1 MVCAEFSVCFW
12 HCSWSSH
19 FCPRLRWQ
27 RIRRG
32 LTKPSPRPS
41 QWTGTRRRPIPPA
54 QEQPKNENPPAP
66 EEPKTFTVTYTDGVG
81 GAVFD
86 NEVHSNLPS
95 GTATPAF
102 SGSLAREGYT
112 FAGWNPAVAETVTA
126 DVTYAAKW
134 EEGKTGPRRVT
145 LPTIPGPDVDLAALD
160 TGHKIDVRFTV
171 LYVGD
176 EFNIGYNYGSSEKT
190 KFVCQY
196 KTNHSDTAYNNHT
209 IAISDIKAAA
219 SRASVNSGYQIV
231 GWSKESNANPTTW
244 SLNKSGTTACNKGS
258 TIYLVAKNPN
268 PTTKYTYTL
277 NYDANGGTGAPSA
290 DSWSTTDASIRYHSF
305 TVKNTIPTREGYVFK
320 GWKAKDGADTI
331 YAGGALCSVSQ
342 QGNDVVKNG
351 NTWTRTLYAVWEE
364 AVPSKPEWSDIR
376 REMQKVSVHVTCIN
390 PDVNHTEKT
399 YSYKESND
407 DTIGSVQDSAGSYTC
422 TVTVHLGRYRLQYNQ
437 DFNREHEFASSL
449 TADVVLQYNG
459 TGWVIA
465 SALPLELKLTCGSA
479 PTPNPPGSDVLNS
492 LKVLVKC
499 DSKTYHFEKPYK
511 MDDGDYRLE
520 KVDDNT
526 YTVIVLAD
534 KYVEKYNAV
543 YPGHT
548 LFDNNTKTIKLVYR
562 YGAWTVVGSNGVT
575 FNVSCEQK
583 YTVTYTDGVDG
594 EVIFADQVSYKKPGE
609 KTPKFRGTPTRTGYK
624 FIGWEPAVV
633 GTVTANAT
641 YTAQWVSISDLDP
654 APELVSSLYMN
665 FQCTNEN
672 ASHDHRSE
680 MIAIGYGIGAGGVIV
695 TDAAGNPVYNKDGN
709 ITAVITFYQDSGFL
723 NEYNKRTGVA
733 HRYADY
739 EPKTKSV
746 DGVLIGEVF
755 HMYKKDY
762 PVVFDVV
769 CGSLYTVTYKDGTN
783 GTVFADDVHS
793 NLNANAATP
802 AFVGGTPTRPGY
814 VFTGWNPA
822 VAATVTGNATY
833 TAVWEKDANGN
844 GKPDKDEEK
853 YTVTYTDGVENEEIF
868 ADETYSDLLSGTAT
882 PAFNGTPTRKGYAF
896 TGWNPAVAAT
906 VTGNATYAAVW
917 EEAAPP
923 KPDKPT
929 PPTDEIGGATVAVK
943 CITGHGDLSWK
954 IDSST
959 FTVGEV
965 TGDDTTGYTCTV
977 TVQAEVYV
985 NAFNSD
991 KKANGVKHTL
1001 ADDAEKTF
1009 TMTYVNGAW
1018 TGPTNPAVT
1027 FEVKC
1032 EEELVP
1038 VHLVI
1043 YRNGDTSK
1051 AYKDVALES
1060 QPKGHVIDLSTIDIA
1075 DYYTG
1080 NYEFYGWYDDGA
1092 WNNYKANPANPPAGL
1107 KEKTVNG
1114 WTNLKCMVYDKYQVV
1129 YFQSEEALRDFQ
1141 NDHSKTE
1148 GRLYSTTALFGS
1160 TLPTAD
1166 APTPT
1171 RTGYTFKFWSRE
1183 GQNGDVTGQTVNG
1196 WTNLYAVWEKNTYTV
1211 TYTDGVDGEA
1221 FADQAYTAKYE
1232 DATPAFEGTPTRKG
1246 FVFDGWNPEVAE
1258 TVTEDVT
1265 YTAQWKP
1272 VQPDK
1277 KAIEGAIGRGVAV
1290 VCDNQNVKHGAK
1302 AYKVTLGEYT
1312 ASNVMGTAA
1321 DGYTCTVTVRAA
1333 KFIEKYSSDMS
1344 DAVHTLIA
1352 GEPAEKTIEL
1362 KWNGEKWVAETEL
1375 PVTFHTLCPPEQ
1387 PSKKDIEG
1395 AIGRGVK
1402 IVCDNQNVKHG
1413 GKDYKPTQGEYTVS
1427 DVTGTASEG
1436 YTCTITVKA
1445 AKIIEKYSSD
1455 MGKTHALI
1463 VGEQAEK
1470 TVELKWDGEKWVAKT
1485 ELPITFHVECPPEK
1499 PTYDELKGLGINAKV
1514 DCTTTTAHN
1523 GKSYT
1528 LIEDTY
1534 NVSDPERK
1542 GTAYTCILT
1551 VNAKDYVAKYNAEE
1565 NVGPHTL
1572 DDRDSKTIELTWNG
1586 EKWTAAET
1594 SVTFNVKCELL
1605 TVTYTDGVKGEEV
1618 FADVVYNDI
1627 PYGTNTPAFG
1637 TKDPTRKGYK
1647 FLGWEPVVADTVTE
1661 NATYVAQWEKL
1672 YTVTYT
1678 DGAKG
1683 KAFED
1688 QVFTDLE
1695 SGTKTPEF
1703 NGTPT
1708 RKGYKFLGWEPVVA
1722 DTVTENVTYTAPVG
1736 RTLHRYL
1743 HRRREGQGVQGSGLQ
1758 RS

>member
-1 MVCAEFSVCFW
+1 MKNHGLRRIFSLFLALFMVFTLLPTTALAED
-12 HCSWSSH
+12 
-19 FCPRLRWQ
+19 
-27 RIRRG
+27 
-32 LTKPSPRPS
+32 T
-41 QWTGTRRRPIPPA
+41 TGADETQPKTVVVNGDEKKTDPPA

-66 EEPKTFTVTYTDGVG
+66 EEPKTFTVTYTDGAD
-81 GAVFD
+81 GAVFPNQVYRD
-86 NEVHSNLPS
+86 LSS
-95 GTATPAF
+95 GTPTPAF
-102 SGSLAREGYT
+102 DGTLAREGYT
-112 FAGWNPAVAETVTA
+112 FAGWNPTVAGTVTA

-145 LPTIPGPDVDLAALD
+145 VPTIPDPDPAPAALD

-219 SRASVNSGYQIV
+219 GRASVNSGYQIV

-244 SLNKSGTTACNKGS
+244 SLNKSGTTACNKGT

-290 DSWSTTDASIRYHSF
+290 DSWSTTDAAIRYHSF

-320 GWKAKDGADTI
+320 GWKANDGSDTI
-331 YAGGALCSVSQ
+331 YTGGMTCAVSQ
-342 QGNDVVKNG
+342 YGNDVVKNG

-364 AVPSKPEWSDIR
+364 A
-376 REMQKVSVHVTCIN
+376 
-390 PDVNHTEKT
+390 
-399 YSYKESND
+399 
-407 DTIGSVQDSAGSYTC
+407 
-422 TVTVHLGRYRLQYNQ
+422 
-437 DFNREHEFASSL
+437 
-449 TADVVLQYNG
+449 
-459 TGWVIA
+459 
-465 SALPLELKLTCGSA
+465 
-479 PTPNPPGSDVLNS
+479 
-492 LKVLVKC
+492 
-499 DSKTYHFEKPYK
+499 
-511 MDDGDYRLE
+511 
-520 KVDDNT
+520 
-526 YTVIVLAD
+526 
-534 KYVEKYNAV
+534 
-543 YPGHT
+543 
-548 LFDNNTKTIKLVYR
+548 
-562 YGAWTVVGSNGVT
+562 
-575 FNVSCEQK
+575 
-583 YTVTYTDGVDG
+583 
-594 EVIFADQVSYKKPGE
+594 
-609 KTPKFRGTPTRTGYK
+609 
-624 FIGWEPAVV
+624 
-633 GTVTANAT
+633 
-641 YTAQWVSISDLDP
+641 
-654 APELVSSLYMN
+654 
-665 FQCTNEN
+665 
-672 ASHDHRSE
+672 
-680 MIAIGYGIGAGGVIV
+680 
-695 TDAAGNPVYNKDGN
+695 
-709 ITAVITFYQDSGFL
+709 
-723 NEYNKRTGVA
+723 
-733 HRYADY
+733 
-739 EPKTKSV
+739 
-746 DGVLIGEVF
+746 
-755 HMYKKDY
+755 
-762 PVVFDVV
+762 
-769 CGSLYTVTYKDGTN
+769 
-783 GTVFADDVHS
+783 
-793 NLNANAATP
+793 
-802 AFVGGTPTRPGY
+802 
-814 VFTGWNPA
+814 
-822 VAATVTGNATY
+822 
-833 TAVWEKDANGN
+833 
-844 GKPDKDEEK
+844 
-853 YTVTYTDGVENEEIF
+853 
-868 ADETYSDLLSGTAT
+868 
-882 PAFNGTPTRKGYAF
+882 
-896 TGWNPAVAAT
+896 
-906 VTGNATYAAVW
+906 
-917 EEAAPP
+917 APP

-929 PPTDEIGGATVAVK
+929 APGE
-943 CITGHGDLSWK
+943 GDLSGL
-954 IDSST
+954 IGNI
-959 FTVGEV
+959 TVNCTNGKAAHELKAKGYTLISGSYTTNEV
-965 TGDDTTGYTCTV
+965 AGDAENGYTCTV
-977 TVQAEVYV
+977 TINSQKYVEQFDTNTRTVHDPKGV
-985 NAFNSD
+985 NATVTLKYTDNGWTVESGAPVVFDVACVTEIVPPARPGAEDLSNLKAPVDVTCTTKPETHAAVHFSLRGGTYTIGDVAGNETDGYTCDITVTAD
-991 KKANGVKHTL
+991 KYVARYNMDYGKHTL
-1001 ADDAEKTF
+1001 TGDNTKTL
-1009 TMTYVNGAW
+1009 TLKYVEGQW
-1018 TGPTNPAVT
+1018 AVDTPIT
-1027 FEVKC
+1027 FPVEC
-1032 EEELVP
+1032 EEELFP

-1080 NYEFYGWYDDGA
+1080 NYEFYGWYDDGLF
-1092 WNNYKANPANPPAGL
+1092 NIYKSDPANPPAGL

-1129 YFQSEEALRDFQ
+1129 YFQSEEAWKDYQ

-1183 GQNGDVTGQTVNG
+1183 GQSGDVTGQTVNG
-1196 WTNLYAVWEKNTYTV
+1196 WTNLYAVWEKNIYTVTYTDGVNGEAFADQVYNVPFEDATPAFDGTPARAGYKFLGWEPTVAETVTENATYVAQWEKLYTV
-1211 TYTDGVDGEA
+1211 TYTDGVDGKA
-1221 FADQAYTAKYE
+1221 FKDDVHSDLEKDTP
-1232 DATPAFEGTPTRKG
+1232 TPAFSGDTPTRKG

-1258 TVTEDVT
+1258 TVTDNAT

-1312 ASNVMGTAA
+1312 VSNVMGTAA

-1402 IVCDNQNVKHG
+1402 IVCDNQNVNHW

-1470 TVELKWDGEKWVAKT
+1470 AVELKWNGEKWVAKT

-1542 GTAYTCILT
+1542 GTAYTCTLT
-1551 VNAKDYVAKYNAEE
+1551 VKAKDYVAKYNAEE

-1708 RKGYKFLGWEPVVA
+1708 RKGYKFAGWEPVVSE
-1722 DTVTENVTYTAPVG
+1722 TVTENVTYTAQWEELYTV
-1736 RTLHRYL
+1736 TYTD
-1743 HRRREGQGVQGSGLQ
+1743 GVKGKAFKDQVYSDLESGTATPKFDGKPKRSGYTFTGWSPKVTDTVTKDVTYVAQWKSVKNGKDNIPKTGDSEIVMVLGSVLLFSFCGAAAVSVYD
-1758 RS
+1758 RKRKHF

>member
-1 MVCAEFSVCFW
+1 MQTVCASGMDRQMKGEYFKMKNHGLRRIFSLFLALFMVFTLL
-12 HCSWSSH
+12 
-19 FCPRLRWQ
+19 PTTALAED
-27 RIRRG
+27 
-32 LTKPSPRPS
+32 T
-41 QWTGTRRRPIPPA
+41 TGADETQAKTVVVDEGEKKTDPPA

-66 EEPKTFTVTYTDGVG
+66 EDPKTFTVTYTDGVG

-86 NEVHSNLPS
+86 NDVHSNLPS

-112 FAGWNPAVAETVTA
+112 FVGWNPAVAETVTA

-134 EEGKTGPRRVT
+134 EEGKTNARRVP
-145 LPTIPGPDVDLAALD
+145 LPTIPKPDPAPADLN

-290 DSWSTTDASIRYHSF
+290 DSWSTTDAAIRYHSF

-320 GWKAKDGADTI
+320 GWKANDGSDTI
-331 YAGGALCSVSQ
+331 YTGGMTCAVSQ
-342 QGNDVVKNG
+342 YGNDVVKNG

-364 AVPSKPEWSDIR
+364 DAPAKPTPLDEAGVKALLGENAVQIICTNTQISHGSKTFGLIDGTFTVHQSNNRCEVVINSFSPYVNEFNAAVSVPAGTHITDNSMAGQNRTKINLVWSDG
-376 REMQKVSVHVTCIN
+376 KWTAADAPAKYHVLCSSQPAEPTAPGEGDLENI
-390 PDVNHTEKT
+390 EKLVRIVCDRNIHDA
-399 YSYKESND
+399 KEYGV
-407 DTIGSVQDSAGSYTC
+407 IAGSCEFGDIDMTGDVPTC
-422 TVTVHLGRYRLQYNQ
+422 PVTIQAAEYVK
-437 DFNREHEFASSL
+437 A
-449 TADVVLQYNG
+449 YNG
-459 TGWVIA
+459 TIGVEHTITGDTERLLILAWDANNNVWRPMTDTPVTFTVICPPA
-465 SALPLELKLTCGSA
+465 KPGAEDLAKLEAPVEVVCTTKPETHTAAPFSLIEGTYDIGDVSGNETDGYTCDITVTAGNYVALYNTDFGKHTLTGD
-479 PTPNPPGSDVLNS
+479 N
-492 LKVLVKC
+492 
-499 DSKTYHFEKPYK
+499 SKT
-511 MDDGDYRLE
+511 L
-520 KVDDNT
+520 T
-526 YTVIVLAD
+526 L
-534 KYVEKYNAV
+534 KYVE
-543 YPGHT
+543 G
-548 LFDNNTKTIKLVYR
+548 R
-562 YGAWTVVGSNGVT
+562 WVVNDPVT
-575 FNVSCEQK
+575 F
-583 YTVTYTDGVDG
+583 
-594 EVIFADQVSYKKPGE
+594 
-609 KTPKFRGTPTRTGYK
+609 
-624 FIGWEPAVV
+624 
-633 GTVTANAT
+633 
-641 YTAQWVSISDLDP
+641 
-654 APELVSSLYMN
+654 
-665 FQCTNEN
+665 
-672 ASHDHRSE
+672 
-680 MIAIGYGIGAGGVIV
+680 
-695 TDAAGNPVYNKDGN
+695 PV
-709 ITAVITFYQDSGFL
+709 
-723 NEYNKRTGVA
+723 E
-733 HRYADY
+733 
-739 EPKTKSV
+739 
-746 DGVLIGEVF
+746 
-755 HMYKKDY
+755 
-762 PVVFDVV
+762 
-769 CGSLYTVTYKDGTN
+769 
-783 GTVFADDVHS
+783 
-793 NLNANAATP
+793 
-802 AFVGGTPTRPGY
+802 
-814 VFTGWNPA
+814 
-822 VAATVTGNATY
+822 
-833 TAVWEKDANGN
+833 
-844 GKPDKDEEK
+844 
-853 YTVTYTDGVENEEIF
+853 
-868 ADETYSDLLSGTAT
+868 
-882 PAFNGTPTRKGYAF
+882 
-896 TGWNPAVAAT
+896 
-906 VTGNATYAAVW
+906 
-917 EEAAPP
+917 
-923 KPDKPT
+923 
-929 PPTDEIGGATVAVK
+929 
-943 CITGHGDLSWK
+943 
-954 IDSST
+954 
-959 FTVGEV
+959 
-965 TGDDTTGYTCTV
+965 
-977 TVQAEVYV
+977 
-985 NAFNSD
+985 
-991 KKANGVKHTL
+991 
-1001 ADDAEKTF
+1001 
-1009 TMTYVNGAW
+1009 
-1018 TGPTNPAVT
+1018 
-1027 FEVKC
+1027 C
-1032 EEELVP
+1032 EEELFP

-1060 QPKGHVIDLSTIDIA
+1060 QPKGHVIDLSTINIA

-1080 NYEFYGWYDDGA
+1080 DYEFYGWYDDGA

-1211 TYTDGVDGEA
+1211 TYTDGVNGEA

-1258 TVTEDVT
+1258 TVTDNAT

-1312 ASNVMGTAA
+1312 VSDVMGTAA
-1321 DGYTCTVTVRAA
+1321 DGYTCTVTVKAA

-1395 AIGRGVK
+1395 AIGRGVR
-1402 IVCDNQNVKHG
+1402 IVCDNQNVNHWA
-1413 GKDYKPTQGEYTVS
+1413 KDYKPTQGEYTVS

-1445 AKIIEKYSSD
+1445 AKIVEKYGSD
-1455 MGKTHALI
+1455 FGKPHDLI
-1463 VGEQAEK
+1463 IGEAAEK

-1523 GKSYT
+1523 DKSYT
-1528 LIEDTY
+1528 LIEGTY
-1534 NVSDPERK
+1534 EVSDPERK

-1618 FADVVYNDI
+1618 FEDVVYKDI
-1627 PYGTNTPAFG
+1627 PYGTSTPAFG
-1637 TKDPTRKGYK
+1637 TKDPTREGYK
-1647 FLGWEPVVADTVTE
+1647 FVGWEPEVAETVTE
-1661 NATYVAQWEKL
+1661 NVTYTAKWEKL

-1683 KAFED
+1683 KAFKD
-1688 QVFTDLE
+1688 QVYSDLE
-1695 SGTKTPEF
+1695 AGTDTPKF
-1703 NGTPT
+1703 DGKPT
-1708 RKGYKFLGWEPVVA
+1708 RKGYTFTGWSPKVT
-1722 DTVTENVTYTAPVG
+1722 DTVTKDVTYVAQWKSVKNGKDNIPKTGDSEIVMV
-1736 RTLHRYL
+1736 L
-1743 HRRREGQGVQGSGLQ
+1743 GSVLLFSFCGAAAVSVYD
-1758 RS
+1758 RKRKHF

>member
-1 MVCAEFSVCFW
+1 MQTVCASGMDHQMKGEYFKMKNHGLRRIFSLFLALFMVFTLL
-12 HCSWSSH
+12 
-19 FCPRLRWQ
+19 PTTALAED
-27 RIRRG
+27 
-32 LTKPSPRPS
+32 T
-41 QWTGTRRRPIPPA
+41 TGADETQPKTVVVDEGEKKTDPPA

-112 FAGWNPAVAETVTA
+112 FVGWNPAVAETVTA

-290 DSWSTTDASIRYHSF
+290 DSWSTTHAAIRYHSF

-320 GWKAKDGADTI
+320 GWKANDGSDTI
-331 YAGGALCSVSQ
+331 YTGGMTCAVSQ
-342 QGNDVVKNG
+342 YGNDVVKNG

-364 AVPSKPEWSDIR
+364 A
-376 REMQKVSVHVTCIN
+376 
-390 PDVNHTEKT
+390 
-399 YSYKESND
+399 
-407 DTIGSVQDSAGSYTC
+407 
-422 TVTVHLGRYRLQYNQ
+422 
-437 DFNREHEFASSL
+437 
-449 TADVVLQYNG
+449 
-459 TGWVIA
+459 
-465 SALPLELKLTCGSA
+465 
-479 PTPNPPGSDVLNS
+479 
-492 LKVLVKC
+492 
-499 DSKTYHFEKPYK
+499 
-511 MDDGDYRLE
+511 
-520 KVDDNT
+520 
-526 YTVIVLAD
+526 
-534 KYVEKYNAV
+534 
-543 YPGHT
+543 
-548 LFDNNTKTIKLVYR
+548 
-562 YGAWTVVGSNGVT
+562 
-575 FNVSCEQK
+575 
-583 YTVTYTDGVDG
+583 
-594 EVIFADQVSYKKPGE
+594 
-609 KTPKFRGTPTRTGYK
+609 
-624 FIGWEPAVV
+624 
-633 GTVTANAT
+633 
-641 YTAQWVSISDLDP
+641 
-654 APELVSSLYMN
+654 
-665 FQCTNEN
+665 
-672 ASHDHRSE
+672 
-680 MIAIGYGIGAGGVIV
+680 
-695 TDAAGNPVYNKDGN
+695 
-709 ITAVITFYQDSGFL
+709 
-723 NEYNKRTGVA
+723 
-733 HRYADY
+733 
-739 EPKTKSV
+739 
-746 DGVLIGEVF
+746 
-755 HMYKKDY
+755 
-762 PVVFDVV
+762 
-769 CGSLYTVTYKDGTN
+769 
-783 GTVFADDVHS
+783 
-793 NLNANAATP
+793 
-802 AFVGGTPTRPGY
+802 
-814 VFTGWNPA
+814 
-822 VAATVTGNATY
+822 
-833 TAVWEKDANGN
+833 
-844 GKPDKDEEK
+844 
-853 YTVTYTDGVENEEIF
+853 
-868 ADETYSDLLSGTAT
+868 
-882 PAFNGTPTRKGYAF
+882 
-896 TGWNPAVAAT
+896 
-906 VTGNATYAAVW
+906 
-917 EEAAPP
+917 APP

-929 PPTDEIGGATVAVK
+929 APGE
-943 CITGHGDLSWK
+943 GDLSGL
-954 IDSST
+954 IDNV
-959 FTVGEV
+959 TVNCTNEAATHELKTKGYALISGSYTTGEV
-965 TGDDTTGYTCTV
+965 KGDAENGYTYTV
-977 TVQAEVYV
+977 TINSQKYVEQFDTDTGAAHDPKGVNATVTLKHTDNGWTVESGAPVVFDVACVTEIVPPTKPDDEKLGELLGTPVKVECTTKTEHGSVLYALADGDYNIGDVIPGENGEFTCIVTVTADKYVAAYV
-985 NAFNSD
+985 NAKGPHKPTGDNT
-991 KKANGVKHTL
+991 KTITLMWNGQRWFTE
-1001 ADDAEKTF
+1001 DDA
-1009 TMTYVNGAW
+1009 V
-1018 TGPTNPAVT
+1018 PVT
-1027 FEVKC
+1027 FPVEC
-1032 EEELVP
+1032 EEELFP

-1051 AYKDVALES
+1051 AYKDIALES
-1060 QPKGHVIDLSTIDIA
+1060 QPKGHVINLSTIDIA

-1080 NYEFYGWYDDGA
+1080 NYEFYGWYDDGLF
-1092 WNNYKANPANPPAGL
+1092 NIYKSDPANPPAGL

-1148 GRLYSTTALFGS
+1148 GRLYSTTAPFGS

-1211 TYTDGVDGEA
+1211 TYTDGVGGKA
-1221 FADQAYTAKYE
+1221 FKDDVHSDLEKDTP
-1232 DATPAFEGTPTRKG
+1232 TPAFSGGTPTRKG
-1246 FVFDGWNPEVAE
+1246 FVFDGWTPEVAE
-1258 TVTEDVT
+1258 TVTDNAT

-1290 VCDNQNVKHGAK
+1290 VCDNQNVNHGEK
-1302 AYKVTLGEYT
+1302 KYKPTLGEYT
-1312 ASNVMGTAA
+1312 VSDVMGTAA
-1321 DGYTCTVTVRAA
+1321 DGYTCTVTVKAA
-1333 KFIEKYSSDMS
+1333 KFIEKYSSDMG

-1395 AIGRGVK
+1395 AIGRGVR
-1402 IVCDNQNVKHG
+1402 IVCDNQNVNHWA
-1413 GKDYKPTQGEYTVS
+1413 KDYKPTQGEYTVS

-1445 AKIIEKYSSD
+1445 AKIVEKYGSD
-1455 MGKTHALI
+1455 FGKPHDLI
-1463 VGEQAEK
+1463 IGEAAEK

-1499 PTYDELKGLGINAKV
+1499 PTYDDLKELGIDAKV
-1514 DCTTTTAHN
+1514 HCATTTAHTDAT
-1523 GKSYT
+1523 YA
-1528 LIEDTY
+1528 LIGGTY
-1534 NVSDPERK
+1534 EISDPARK
-1542 GTAYTCILT
+1542 GTVYTCTLT
-1551 VNAKDYVAKYNAEE
+1551 VKAKDYVAKYNAEE

-1618 FADVVYNDI
+1618 FADVVYKDI
-1627 PYGTNTPAFG
+1627 PYGTSTPAFG

-1661 NATYVAQWEKL
+1661 NATYVAQWAKL

-1683 KAFED
+1683 KAFKD
-1688 QVFTDLE
+1688 QVYSDLE
-1695 SGTKTPEF
+1695 SGTDTPKF
-1703 NGTPT
+1703 DGKPT
-1708 RKGYKFLGWEPVVA
+1708 RKGYTFTGWSPKVT
-1722 DTVTENVTYTAPVG
+1722 DTVTKDVTYVAQWKSVKNGKDNIPKTGDSEIVMV
-1736 RTLHRYL
+1736 L
-1743 HRRREGQGVQGSGLQ
+1743 GSVLLFSFCGAAAVSVYD
-1758 RS
+1758 RKRKHF

>member
-1 MVCAEFSVCFW
+1 VTA
-12 HCSWSSH
+12 
-19 FCPRLRWQ
+19 
-27 RIRRG
+27 
-32 LTKPSPRPS
+32 
-41 QWTGTRRRPIPPA
+41 
-54 QEQPKNENPPAP
+54 N
-66 EEPKTFTVTYTDGVG
+66 VTY
-81 GAVFD
+81 
-86 NEVHSNLPS
+86 
-95 GTATPAF
+95 
-102 SGSLAREGYT
+102 
-112 FAGWNPAVAETVTA
+112 VAQ
-126 DVTYAAKW
+126 W
-134 EEGKTGPRRVT
+134 EAGKTSARRVT
-145 LPTIPGPDVDLAALD
+145 LPTIPDPDPAPAALN

-196 KTNHSDTAYNNHT
+196 SSNHSDTAYNNHT

-219 SRASVNSGYQIV
+219 GRATVNSGYTIV

-290 DSWSTTDASIRYHSF
+290 DSWSTTDAAIRYHSF

-320 GWKAKDGADTI
+320 GWKAKDGSDTI
-331 YAGGALCSVSQ
+331 YTGGTLCSVSQ

-364 AVPSKPEWSDIR
+364 DAPAKPTAPDNDTVKALLGENAVQIICTNAQIGHGSKTFGLIDGTFTVYQSNNRCEVVINSLSPYVNEFNAAVSVPAGTHITDNSMAGQNRTKINLVWSDG
-376 REMQKVSVHVTCIN
+376 KWTAADAPAKYHVLCSLQPVEPTTPGEGDLENI
-390 PDVNHTEKT
+390 EKLVRIVCDRNIHDA
-399 YSYKESND
+399 KEYGV
-407 DTIGSVQDSAGSYTC
+407 IAGSCEFGGIDMTGDVPTC
-422 TVTVHLGRYRLQYNQ
+422 PVTIRAAKYV
-437 DFNREHEFASSL
+437 EA
-449 TADVVLQYNG
+449 YNG
-459 TGWVIA
+459 TIGVEHTITGDTERLLILAWDANNNVWRPMTDTPVTFTVVCPPAKPGAEDLAKLEAPVEVVCTTKPETHAAA
-465 SALPLELKLTCGSA
+465 SFALIEG
-479 PTPNPPGSDVLNS
+479 
-492 LKVLVKC
+492 
-499 DSKTYHFEKPYK
+499 
-511 MDDGDYRLE
+511 
-520 KVDDNT
+520 T
-526 YTVIVLAD
+526 YTVGDTFGNETDGYTCDIIITAD
-534 KYVEKYNAV
+534 EYVTKYNTDFGKHTLTGDNSKTLTLKYVEGRWAV
-543 YPGHT
+543 DAP
-548 LFDNNTKTIKLVYR
+548 
-562 YGAWTVVGSNGVT
+562 VT
-575 FNVSCEQK
+575 F
-583 YTVTYTDGVDG
+583 
-594 EVIFADQVSYKKPGE
+594 
-609 KTPKFRGTPTRTGYK
+609 
-624 FIGWEPAVV
+624 
-633 GTVTANAT
+633 
-641 YTAQWVSISDLDP
+641 
-654 APELVSSLYMN
+654 LV
-665 FQCTNEN
+665 E
-672 ASHDHRSE
+672 
-680 MIAIGYGIGAGGVIV
+680 
-695 TDAAGNPVYNKDGN
+695 
-709 ITAVITFYQDSGFL
+709 
-723 NEYNKRTGVA
+723 
-733 HRYADY
+733 
-739 EPKTKSV
+739 
-746 DGVLIGEVF
+746 
-755 HMYKKDY
+755 
-762 PVVFDVV
+762 
-769 CGSLYTVTYKDGTN
+769 
-783 GTVFADDVHS
+783 
-793 NLNANAATP
+793 
-802 AFVGGTPTRPGY
+802 
-814 VFTGWNPA
+814 
-822 VAATVTGNATY
+822 
-833 TAVWEKDANGN
+833 
-844 GKPDKDEEK
+844 
-853 YTVTYTDGVENEEIF
+853 
-868 ADETYSDLLSGTAT
+868 
-882 PAFNGTPTRKGYAF
+882 
-896 TGWNPAVAAT
+896 
-906 VTGNATYAAVW
+906 
-917 EEAAPP
+917 
-923 KPDKPT
+923 
-929 PPTDEIGGATVAVK
+929 
-943 CITGHGDLSWK
+943 
-954 IDSST
+954 
-959 FTVGEV
+959 
-965 TGDDTTGYTCTV
+965 
-977 TVQAEVYV
+977 
-985 NAFNSD
+985 
-991 KKANGVKHTL
+991 
-1001 ADDAEKTF
+1001 
-1009 TMTYVNGAW
+1009 
-1018 TGPTNPAVT
+1018 
-1027 FEVKC
+1027 C
-1032 EEELVP
+1032 EEELFP

-1043 YRNGDTSK
+1043 YRNGNTK
-1051 AYKDVALES
+1051 TAYKDIALEG

-1080 NYEFYGWYDDGA
+1080 NYEFYGWYDDGLF
-1092 WNNYKANPANPPAGL
+1092 NIYKSDPANPPAGL

-1148 GRLYSTTALFGS
+1148 GRLHSTTALFGS

-1211 TYTDGVDGEA
+1211 TYTDGVNGEA

-1232 DATPAFEGTPTRKG
+1232 DATPAFEGTPARAGYKFLGWEPTVAETVTENATYVAQWEKLYTVTYTDGVGEKAFKDDVHSDLEKDTPTPAFSGDTPTRKG
-1246 FVFDGWNPEVAE
+1246 FVFDGWKPEVAE

-1290 VCDNQNVKHGAK
+1290 VCDNQNVNHGEK
-1302 AYKVTLGEYT
+1302 KYKPTLGEYT
-1312 ASNVMGTAA
+1312 VSDVMGTAA
-1321 DGYTCTVTVRAA
+1321 DGYTCTVTVKAA
-1333 KFIEKYSSDMS
+1333 KFIEKYSSDMG

-1402 IVCDNQNVKHG
+1402 IVCDNQNVNHW

-1455 MGKTHALI
+1455 MGKTHELI
-1463 VGEQAEK
+1463 VGERAEK

-1499 PTYDELKGLGINAKV
+1499 PTYDELKELGINAKV

-1523 GKSYT
+1523 DKPYT

-1572 DDRDSKTIELTWNG
+1572 DDRDSKAIELTWNG

-1618 FADVVYNDI
+1618 FEDVVYKDI
-1627 PYGTNTPAFG
+1627 PYGTDTPAFG

-1647 FLGWEPVVADTVTE
+1647 FVGWEPEVAETVTG
-1661 NATYVAQWEKL
+1661 NATYTAKWEKL

-1683 KAFED
+1683 KAFKD
-1688 QVFTDLE
+1688 QVYKDLE
-1695 SGTKTPEF
+1695 SGADTPKF
-1703 NGTPT
+1703 DGKPT
-1708 RKGYKFLGWEPVVA
+1708 RKGYAFTGWSPKVT
-1722 DTVTENVTYTAPVG
+1722 DTVTKDVTYVAQWKSVKNGKDNIPKTGDSEIVMV
-1736 RTLHRYL
+1736 L
-1743 HRRREGQGVQGSGLQ
+1743 GSVLLFSFCGAAAVSVYD
-1758 RS
+1758 RKRKHF

>member
-1 MVCAEFSVCFW
+1 M
-12 HCSWSSH
+12 
-19 FCPRLRWQ
+19 
-27 RIRRG
+27 
-32 LTKPSPRPS
+32 
-41 QWTGTRRRPIPPA
+41 
-54 QEQPKNENPPAP
+54 
-66 EEPKTFTVTYTDGVG
+66 
-81 GAVFD
+81 
-86 NEVHSNLPS
+86 
-95 GTATPAF
+95 
-102 SGSLAREGYT
+102 
-112 FAGWNPAVAETVTA
+112 TA
-126 DVTYAAKW
+126 DVTYAAQW
-134 EEGKTGPRRVT
+134 EAVKKRVT
-145 LPTIPGPDVDLAALD
+145 VPTIPEPDVNPAALN
-160 TGHKIDVRFTV
+160 TGHKIDVTFTV

-176 EFNIGYNYGSSEKT
+176 EFRIGYNYGSSEKT

-196 KTNHSDTAYNNHT
+196 SSNHSDTAYNNHT

-219 SRASVNSGYQIV
+219 GRATVNSGYTIV

-290 DSWSTTDASIRYHSF
+290 DSWSTTDAAIRYHSF

-320 GWKAKDGADTI
+320 GWKAKDGSDTI
-331 YAGGALCSVSQ
+331 YTGGTLCSVSQ

-364 AVPSKPEWSDIR
+364 DAPAKPTAPDNDTVKALLGENAVQIICTNAQIGHGSKTFGLIDGTFTVYQSNNRCEVVINSLSPYVNEFNAAVSVPAGTHITDNSMAGQNRTKINLVWSDG
-376 REMQKVSVHVTCIN
+376 KWTAADAPAKYHVLCSLQPVEPTTPGEGDLENI
-390 PDVNHTEKT
+390 EKLVRIVCDRNIHDA
-399 YSYKESND
+399 KEYGV
-407 DTIGSVQDSAGSYTC
+407 IAGSCEFGGIDMTGDVPTC
-422 TVTVHLGRYRLQYNQ
+422 PVTIRAAKYV
-437 DFNREHEFASSL
+437 EA
-449 TADVVLQYNG
+449 YNG
-459 TGWVIA
+459 TIGVEHTI
-465 SALPLELKLTCGSA
+465 T
-479 PTPNPPGSDVLNS
+479 
-492 LKVLVKC
+492 
-499 DSKTYHFEKPYK
+499 
-511 MDDGDYRLE
+511 GDTERLL
-520 KVDDNT
+520 
-526 YTVIVLAD
+526 ILA
-534 KYVEKYNAV
+534 
-543 YPGHT
+543 
-548 LFDNNTKTIKLVYR
+548 
-562 YGAWTVVGSNGVT
+562 W
-575 FNVSCEQK
+575 
-583 YTVTYTDGVDG
+583 
-594 EVIFADQVSYKKPGE
+594 
-609 KTPKFRGTPTRTGYK
+609 
-624 FIGWEPAVV
+624 
-633 GTVTANAT
+633 
-641 YTAQWVSISDLDP
+641 
-654 APELVSSLYMN
+654 
-665 FQCTNEN
+665 
-672 ASHDHRSE
+672 
-680 MIAIGYGIGAGGVIV
+680 
-695 TDAAGNPVYNKDGN
+695 
-709 ITAVITFYQDSGFL
+709 
-723 NEYNKRTGVA
+723 
-733 HRYADY
+733 
-739 EPKTKSV
+739 
-746 DGVLIGEVF
+746 
-755 HMYKKDY
+755 
-762 PVVFDVV
+762 
-769 CGSLYTVTYKDGTN
+769 
-783 GTVFADDVHS
+783 
-793 NLNANAATP
+793 
-802 AFVGGTPTRPGY
+802 
-814 VFTGWNPA
+814 
-822 VAATVTGNATY
+822 
-833 TAVWEKDANGN
+833 DANN
-844 GKPDKDEEK
+844 NVWRPM
-853 YTVTYTDGVENEEIF
+853 TD
-868 ADETYSDLLSGTAT
+868 T
-882 PAFNGTPTRKGYAF
+882 P
-896 TGWNPAVAAT
+896 V
-906 VTGNATYAAVW
+906 
-917 EEAAPP
+917 
-923 KPDKPT
+923 
-929 PPTDEIGGATVAVK
+929 
-943 CITGHGDLSWK
+943 
-954 IDSST
+954 T
-959 FTVGEV
+959 FTVVCPPAKPGAEDLAKLEAPVEV
-965 TGDDTTGYTCTV
+965 ACTTKPETHAAARFSLIEGTYDIGDVSGNETDGYTCDIIITADEYV
-977 TVQAEVYV
+977 TKY
-985 NAFNSD
+985 NTDF
-991 KKANGVKHTL
+991 GKHTL
-1001 ADDAEKTF
+1001 AGDNTKPLTLK
-1009 TMTYVNGAW
+1009 YVEGRWVVND
-1018 TGPTNPAVT
+1018 PVT
-1027 FEVKC
+1027 FAVEC
-1032 EEELVP
+1032 EEELFP

-1043 YRNGDTSK
+1043 YRNGNTK
-1051 AYKDVALES
+1051 TAYKDVALEG

-1080 NYEFYGWYDDGA
+1080 NYEFYGWYDDGLF
-1092 WNNYKANPANPPAGL
+1092 NIYKSDPANPPAGL

-1129 YFQSEEALRDFQ
+1129 YFQSEEAWRDFQ

-1148 GRLYSTTALFGS
+1148 GRLYSTTAPFGS
-1160 TLPTAD
+1160 PLPTAD

-1211 TYTDGVDGEA
+1211 TYTDGVNGEA
-1221 FADQAYTAKYE
+1221 FTDQAYTAKYE
-1232 DATPAFEGTPTRKG
+1232 DATPAFVGTPARAGYKFLGWEPTVAETVTENATYVAQWEKLYTVTYTDGVGEKAFKDDVHSDLEKDTPTPAFSGGTPTRKG

-1312 ASNVMGTAA
+1312 VSDVMGTAA
-1321 DGYTCTVTVRAA
+1321 DGYTCTVTVKAT
-1333 KFIEKYSSDMS
+1333 KFIEKYSSDMG

-1402 IVCDNQNVKHG
+1402 IVCDNQNVNHW

-1455 MGKTHALI
+1455 MGKTHELI

-1499 PTYDELKGLGINAKV
+1499 PTYDELKGLDINAKV

-1528 LIEDTY
+1528 LIEGTY

-1586 EKWTAAET
+1586 EKWTATET

-1618 FADVVYNDI
+1618 FADVVYKDI
-1627 PYGTNTPAFG
+1627 PYGTSTPAFG

-1647 FLGWEPVVADTVTE
+1647 FAGWDPEVSETVTK
-1661 NATYVAQWEKL
+1661 NVTYTAKWEKL

-1683 KAFED
+1683 KAFKD
-1688 QVFTDLE
+1688 QVYKDLE
-1695 SGTKTPEF
+1695 SGTDTPKF
-1703 NGTPT
+1703 DGKPT
-1708 RKGYKFLGWEPVVA
+1708 RKGYTFTGWSPKVT
-1722 DTVTENVTYTAPVG
+1722 DTVTKDVTYVAQWKSVKNGKDNIPKTGDSEIVMV
-1736 RTLHRYL
+1736 L
-1743 HRRREGQGVQGSGLQ
+1743 GSVLLFSFCGAAAVSVYD
-1758 RS
+1758 RKRKHF